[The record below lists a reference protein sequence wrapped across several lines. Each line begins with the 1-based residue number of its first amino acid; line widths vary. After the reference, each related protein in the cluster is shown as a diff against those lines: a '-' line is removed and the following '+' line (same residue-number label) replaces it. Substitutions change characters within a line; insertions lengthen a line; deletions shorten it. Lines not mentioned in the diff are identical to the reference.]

1 MLTVPRRRGG
11 LDRGM
16 VGIIVERV
24 SLGCCRCGLGKTLLG
39 SIGLRVDQSESVLG
53 ADLQVVNDAFSAQP
67 HLGET
72 FEVLDTAAG
81 MESRG

>member
-1 MLTVPRRRGG
+1 M
-11 LDRGM
+11 
-16 VGIIVERV
+16 
-24 SLGCCRCGLGKTLLG
+24 LG
-39 SIGLRVDQSESVLG
+39 SIGLRVDQSESVFG

-72 FEVLDTAAG
+72 FEVLDTDAG